1 MAMSPVL
8 AAGVGMRHGGTW
20 ALRTASFRMDSSAL
34 GRTGFGI
41 ATNHPRAAASIADLL
56 AGMAAPTYGELRVLG
71 EDMASPQARAAIRG
85 RVGLARTPGR
95 LRPALRVRGLIE
107 HSARL
112 APLPGCD
119 QRLLTAAILDRLALT
134 PWAGVQLRALPVVVA
149 AQARLAAAA
158 VHEPELLI
166 LDRLLDDL
174 GPADVAALSAT
185 IRDLGRDTAIVAVGC
200 DAPALAAAC
209 DEVITM
215 TDGIIVKA

>member
-41 ATNHPRAAASIADLL
+41 ATNHPRAAAIIADLL
-56 AGMAAPTYGELRVLG
+56 AGIAAPTYGELRVMG

-85 RVGLARTPGR
+85 RVGLARASGR
-95 LRPALRVRGLIE
+95 LRPAQRVRGLIE

-134 PWAGVQLRALPVVVA
+134 PWADVQLRAVPVVVA

-174 GPADVAALSAT
+174 SPADVAALSAT

-200 DAPALAAAC
+200 NALTLAAAC